1 MNKIEIKNRF
11 TNEVI
16 FSHECEDNTL
26 KITCMRAVLEEINLT
41 YIDMSV
47 ANLRGADLSGADLR
61 YVDLSGANLSGA
73 DLRYVD
79 LSGADLRYVDL
90 SGAAMVIYGMKW
102 AVQITKNHITIGCQS
117 HSLDAWI
124 NFNDKEISSMH
135 SNALEFWK
143 ENKEFIINRCK
154 ELSK

>member
-26 KITCMRAVLEEINLT
+26 KITCMRAVLEEIN
-41 YIDMSV
+41 
-47 ANLRGADLSGADLR
+47 
-61 YVDLSGANLSGA
+61 
-73 DLRYVD
+73 LRYVD